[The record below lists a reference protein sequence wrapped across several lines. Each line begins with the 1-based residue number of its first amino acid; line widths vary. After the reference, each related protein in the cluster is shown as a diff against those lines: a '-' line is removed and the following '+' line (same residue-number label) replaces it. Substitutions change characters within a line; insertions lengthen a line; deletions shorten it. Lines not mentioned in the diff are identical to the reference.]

1 MKLGYESI
9 KVNVNWDTGFDIM
22 ELGKTTLI
30 AEINHFKDF
39 SSGENR
45 ASWLGVTP
53 NIYKSADK
61 FYSAESQSDYQK

>member
-1 MKLGYESI
+1 
-9 KVNVNWDTGFDIM
+9 M

-39 SSGENR
+39 SSGEIH

-61 FYSAESQSDYQK
+61 FYSAE